1 MQQGAPSRG
10 SGGCWGR
17 GKTEMWSVNVVEV
30 EIIFITI
37 TALHKLLLPRPR
49 LGHK

>member
-37 TALHKLLLPRPR
+37 TQTAVTCYLLKLDII
-49 LGHK
+49 